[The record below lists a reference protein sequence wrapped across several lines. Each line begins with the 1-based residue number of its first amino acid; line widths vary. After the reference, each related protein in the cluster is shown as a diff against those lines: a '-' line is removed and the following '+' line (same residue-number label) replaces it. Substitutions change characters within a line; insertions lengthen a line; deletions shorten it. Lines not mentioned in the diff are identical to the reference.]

1 MGGIRPRPPGSPRVR
16 YPGASPVR
24 YPGASGVRY
33 PGASPVQYPGA
44 SPVQYPGASP
54 VRYPGA
60 SPVPSPGCSPVRYP
74 GRTRGPA
81 LLSARD
87 GTATQFRPTKLVA
100 VPVRRPRIGSNAGTL
115 RWLCRPAH
123 AERAPAAASHRLQAP
138 SSGHSELDNRRSPLV
153 TRQFRTCSTPFGI
166 RGFVILEHLA
176 RDALPPVVLNAFRH
190 QRVRHDWIRLT
201 P

>member
-1 MGGIRPRPPGSPRVR
+1 MPEIRPPPPGSPRVRYPGASPVR

-44 SPVQYPGASP
+44 SGVRYPGASP

-60 SPVPSPGCSPVRYP
+60 SPGRSPGCSPVRYP

-87 GTATQFRPTKLVA
+87 GTAIQFPLGTAIQFRPAKLVA
-100 VPVRRPRIGSNAGTL
+100 VPFRL
-115 RWLCRPAH
+115 D
-123 AERAPAAASHRLQAP
+123 AERAPAAASHKLR
-138 SSGHSELDNRRSPLV
+138 PLR
-153 TRQFRTCSTPFGI
+153 TRQSSIAT
-166 RGFVILEHLA
+166 
-176 RDALPPVVLNAFRH
+176 RH
-190 QRVRHDWIRLT
+190 SPMLSRPANRKSRNQWAVSREL
-201 P
+201 